1 MKQLHKQSGAI
12 LIRGIIAVIFGL
24 IAIFAPGIGLQ
35 LIVLLFG
42 AFSFVDG
49 LAAFFVGFGSK
60 SFILILEGIV
70 GILVGLYVLFM
81 TTQAILIFILLVGIW
96 AIATGILE
104 VIAAIELRKHIA
116 NEIWLMFVGIVSIL
130 FGVLVFVNPMV
141 SGIAITFVIGIYAVM
156 FGVMLIAL
164 SQAIKSYSPVKVKA
178 KSSRRK

>member
-49 LAAFFVGFGSK
+49 LAAFFVGMGSR
-60 SFILILEGIV
+60 SFILILEGLIGV
-70 GILVGLYVLFM
+70 LVGLYILFM
-81 TTQAILIFILLVGIW
+81 TAQAILIFLFLIGIW
-96 AIATGILE
+96 AIATGLLE
-104 VIAAIELRKHIA
+104 VIAGIELRKHVA
-116 NEIWLMFVGIVSIL
+116 NEIWLLFVGIVSIL
-130 FGVLVFVNPMV
+130 FGILVFVNPLI
-141 SGIAITFVIGIYAVM
+141 SGIAITFVLGIYAVM

-164 SQAIKSYSPVKVKA
+164 SQAVKNYKPT
-178 KSSRRK
+178 KSSKR

>member
-12 LIRGIIAVIFGL
+12 LIRGIISVIFGL

-49 LAAFFVGFGSK
+49 LAAFFVGIGSK
-60 SFILILEGIV
+60 SFVMILEGIV

-81 TTQAILIFILLVGIW
+81 TAQAILIFLFLIGVW
-96 AIATGILE
+96 AIATGVLE
-104 VIAAIELRKHIA
+104 VIAGIELRKHIA
-116 NEIWLMFVGIVSIL
+116 NEIWLLFVGIVSIL
-130 FGVLVFVNPMV
+130 FGILVFVNPII
-141 SGIAITFVIGIYAVM
+141 SGIAITFVLGVYAVM

-164 SQAIKSYSPVKVKA
+164 SQAIKSFKPVRSK
-178 KSSRRK
+178 RK